1 MEELANLTQ
10 LEELNLSG
18 NQVKS
23 VTRLTEQSVLLPS
36 LRTIDLSQNNLQ
48 VLHPRGE
55 LNNITS

>member
-55 LNNITS
+55 VNNITS